1 MTLSRGPGTI
11 LAALFAATLSASE
24 PVWDWLPH
32 AVDDDRPA
40 ELHLAAPDGWTGP
53 PGSRRADGQIII
65 PADPRSRTDI
75 AVTGPHDRRL
85 TVRMV
90 APGGGAGLSA
100 DADGR
105 LRLGEAT
112 AVLAVPRRESEQDRR
127 WSILRRVE
135 GVRDQ
140 PCRILL
146 DEPPPGP
153 DGTPSLT
160 RQIAAAQAIDPRGS
174 GVLIALPAADRL
186 AAWKHREYRQAL
198 AWLCADLAARG
209 ATHLA
214 LLEPPAP
221 RADERLSMPLA
232 EQARDVA
239 RAFRARCLAADAL
252 NAPELWEISPGL
264 LGRALNARGR
274 EVRSGLLRPLLIT
287 GP

>member
-1 MTLSRGPGTI
+1 MTQASGWRSV
-11 LAALFAATLSASE
+11 LAGLLVSALTTAE

-65 PADPRSRTDI
+65 PADPRSRVDI
-75 AVTGPHDRRL
+75 AVSGPQDRRL

-90 APGGGAGLSA
+90 APGGGAGLST

-105 LRLGEAT
+105 LRLGEAA
-112 AVLAVPRRESEQDRR
+112 AVLAVPRREAEQDRR

-135 GVRDQ
+135 GVRDL

-160 RQIAAAQAIDPRGS
+160 RQIAAAQEIDPRGA
-174 GVLIALPAADRL
+174 GVLIALPGADRL
-186 AAWKHREYRQAL
+186 AAWKHREYRQAI

-209 ATHLA
+209 ATHIA

-221 RADERLSMPLA
+221 RADERLAAPLA
-232 EQARDVA
+232 EQARDAA
-239 RAFRARCLAADAL
+239 RAFRARCIAADAL
-252 NAPELWEISPGL
+252 AAAECWEVSPGL
-264 LGRALNARGR
+264 LGRTLNARGR
-274 EVRSGLLRPLLIT
+274 EVRSGLLRPLLVT
-287 GP
+287 AP